1 MQKILKKITQ
11 KIDKGEEISPFL
23 FIDKNSEILNEKVK
37 NLALEILKYYEIPK
51 QFLYIL
57 ENKNQNIKISEVKN
71 FIENAG
77 KKSGF
82 KVQIFLFENIWNMT
96 LQATNSLLKFFEEP
110 WNQNII
116 FLTNQNENN
125 ILETILSRVQ
135 TINFFSKNKE
145 NTNIFFQDL
154 IKNYLSWQ
162 NELLS
167 YFFKNK
173 IEKEEYINFLENLI
187 IFSKKNLVFID
198 FLDEILED
206 INAIKQNNVN
216 SKFVVDKWIL
226 KIWE

>member
-216 SKFVVDKWIL
+216 AKFVVDKWIL